1 MKKKI
6 LHIASL
12 DKFIPGF
19 IDLLHQ
25 HFCSE
30 LHTVMTFGDKKKYPY
45 DQIPNTMHFTTLKS
59 VRVLFR
65 LLLEVHRHDKI
76 ILHGLFMNHLV
87 VLLCFMPW
95 LHKRCYWVMWGWDL
109 YYHQLAVKNT
119 HYRFMEVFRK
129 FLISRLGGFVTY
141 VDGDYENA
149 QQWYGAKGKYCE
161 CIMYRSNVYSG
172 GELFSSDEKENIF
185 SDKKKVNLLVGN
197 SADPANNHLHVF
209 EKLAEFDLPNLV
221 EKIYCPLSYGDPEYA
236 SQIKLKGEMMFGD
249 KFHPL
254 IEFMPL
260 EQYNQILDEIDI
272 AIFAHNRQ
280 QGMGNTINLLGRG
293 KTVFMRDGTSSYALL
308 NKLGITVFSLED
320 LSITIQPATISLE
333 NNRTVSDYFS
343 ESNLIKQLEI
353 IFT

>member
-1 MKKKI
+1 MTKKI
-6 LHIASL
+6 LHLASL

-30 LHTVMTFGDKKKYPY
+30 LHTVLTFGDKKKYPY
-45 DQIPNTMHFTTLKS
+45 HQTPNTMHFTTFKS

-65 LLLEVHRHDKI
+65 TLLELHRHDKI

-87 VLLCFMPW
+87 ILLSFMPW
-95 LHKRCYWVMWGWDL
+95 LHKKCYWVIWGWDL
-109 YYHQLAVKNT
+109 YYHQLAVKNA

-129 FLISRLGGFVTY
+129 HLISRLGGFVTY

-149 QQWYGAKGKYCE
+149 RQWYGAKGKYCE

-172 GELFSSDEKENIF
+172 GELFSSCEKEKII
-185 SDKKKVNLLVGN
+185 SDNKKFNLLVGN
-197 SADPANNHLHVF
+197 SADPANNHLDVF
-209 EKLAEFDLPNLV
+209 KKLAEFDLSNLV

-236 SQIKLKGEMMFGD
+236 SQIKLKGEMMFGA
-249 KFHPL
+249 KFYPL
-254 IEFMPL
+254 IDFMPL
-260 EQYNQILDEIDI
+260 EQYNKILDEIDI
-272 AIFAHNRQ
+272 AIFAHHRQ

-293 KTVFMRDGTSSYALL
+293 KTVFMRDGTSSYDFFK
-308 NKLGITVFSLED
+308 KLGITIFPFED
-320 LSITIQPATISLE
+320 LTIAIQSAETSLE
-333 NNRTVSDYFS
+333 NNRSVSNYFS
-343 ESNLIKQLEI
+343 ERNLITQLEI